1 VHNDNKPSIHFH
13 DDNISINIITKK
25 CLQNPKNAELSGRK
39 MLQYKKHKQSAN
51 NGHFYDNQS
60 LAMQVIIISYF
71 IYVNFIFTLL
81 HFYLFKFS
89 VKPNKNQ

>member
-1 VHNDNKPSIHFH
+1 
-13 DDNISINIITKK
+13 
-25 CLQNPKNAELSGRK
+25 